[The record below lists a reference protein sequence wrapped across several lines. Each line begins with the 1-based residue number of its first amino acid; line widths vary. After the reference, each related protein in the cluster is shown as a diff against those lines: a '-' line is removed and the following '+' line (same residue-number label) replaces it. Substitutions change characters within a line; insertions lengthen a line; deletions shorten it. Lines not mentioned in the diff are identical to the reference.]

1 MDSTNAAVTYGLL
14 LLPALFSLAVVGQ
27 GVYKI
32 QKGEESGKIIVGFG
46 LLFLL
51 LIPAAYFFLIR
62 V

>member
-1 MDSTNAAVTYGLL
+1 MDYTTAALTYGLL
-14 LLPALFSLAVVGQ
+14 LLPAMFSLAVMGQ

-32 QKGEESGKIIVGFG
+32 QKGDESGKIIFGFG
-46 LLFLL
+46 VFFLL